1 MSEEKSESKKW
12 LTTGKLIVATVIAFL
27 GWFLSGSNQILSNL
41 SSMPHDISSLSN
53 QVKSWY
59 YDDELWTGVWSTD
72 TEYMLLVDES
82 TVSSGVDFKLD
93 LVVTQGKVSGTISSR
108 KICELMPLIDGTLIE
123 GEVDGDSIRAVV
135 YEIISNK
142 RVNLALIRVNRN
154 SGGIIVEALE
164 DPISF
169 VPDGVKAIKQPNEK
183 QFLPFCQHEFDARR
197 KGMGSVG

>member
-12 LTTGKLIVATVIAFL
+12 LTSGKLIVATVIAFL

-41 SSMPHDISSLSN
+41 SSMSHDISSLSN

-82 TVSSGVDFKLD
+82 TVSSGIDFKLD
-93 LVVTQGKVSGTISSR
+93 LAVIQGKVSGTISSR

-123 GEVDGDSIRAVV
+123 GEVEGDSIRAVV
-135 YEIISNK
+135 YEIISNE

-154 SGGIIVEALE
+154 SGGIVVEALE

-183 QFLPFCQHEFDARR
+183 QFLPFCQRELDARR
-197 KGMGSVG
+197 KVMGS